1 MFFNMYHPS
10 ENSTATIN
18 AHNHVF
24 KLGVIHILRNHQGGW
39 GFRND
44 YANVI
49 FALSN
54 AEFYYGSKGEGLET
68 DKK

>member
-1 MFFNMYHPS
+1 M
-10 ENSTATIN
+10 
-18 AHNHVF
+18 HVITF
-24 KLGVIHILRNHQGGW
+24 KKGIGKGWWRRGLCTLGVIHILRNHQGGGW

-54 AEFYYGSKGEGLET
+54 ADFDYGRGEGV
-68 DKK
+68 

>member
-1 MFFNMYHPS
+1 MKTQPALKYGFQSNIRFS
-10 ENSTATIN
+10 
-18 AHNHVF
+18 
-24 KLGVIHILRNHQGGW
+24 KRLGVNRILRNHQGGG

-54 AEFYYGSKGEGLET
+54 AEFDNGRGEGLET